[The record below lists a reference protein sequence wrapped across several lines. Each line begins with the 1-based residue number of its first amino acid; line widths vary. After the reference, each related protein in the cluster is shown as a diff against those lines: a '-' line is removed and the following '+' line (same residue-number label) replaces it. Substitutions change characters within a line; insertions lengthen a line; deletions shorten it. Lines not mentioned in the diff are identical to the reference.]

1 MPATAP
7 QRSTGTPEI
16 ALSNVPVYLPPVR
29 ARDVVELSR
38 VGHMIYTP
46 GVLPRW
52 GDEIRYAGRVDAEVS
67 VRNAVQAAELCV
79 HNMIALL
86 RAELGTLDAIQQVM
100 QINVLVRCSEGFEN
114 ISRVADGASTAL
126 YQVFSAQGRHH
137 RVVMPTAEL
146 PRGSVVQVSGIFRIS

>member
-1 MPATAP
+1 MTL
-7 QRSTGTPEI
+7 TT
-16 ALSNVPVYLPPVR
+16 LPVYLPPVR

-38 VGHMIYTP
+38 VGQLIYTP

-52 GDEIRYAGRVDAEVS
+52 GDEVRYTGRVDADIS
-67 VRNAVQAAELCV
+67 VRHAILAAELCV

-100 QINVLVRCSEGFEN
+100 QINVLVSCSEGFEN
-114 ISRVADGASTAL
+114 ISRVADGASAAL
-126 YQVFSAQGRHH
+126 YQVFGPHGRHH

-146 PRGSVVQVSGIFRIS
+146 PRRAVVQVSGIFRTS